1 MYMRRHAVAI
11 AVTGLLISLT
21 PHAAGM
27 PWEICINN
35 TGNYTANST
44 YEHNLRRVA
53 AALPGNVST
62 SPDFFATA
70 ATGTAPERVHA
81 VGVCRGDLQDAA
93 ACLACITAGFTDAQ
107 EQCRYS
113 RGVAIFYDE
122 CLLGF
127 SDRDLLVSPTNSDDE
142 QVIVYNAQNITSD
155 LVDQYDTLVYELLNS
170 MSEYVATVN
179 STRKFVTG
187 TIAFAATFPHIYG
200 IAWCTPD
207 LTPGQCRHCL
217 AAVIAE
223 LTDQQLLVDNT
234 MGVRITGLRCS
245 VRYEVYPFYAGPS
258 MVHLPETTGNK
269 STTTSTTPIADGKSN
284 ENTKSNTTGKILAI
298 VVPTVAAMALCSAVC
313 LCCWRRM
320 TKSKKSLSYASQ
332 MEDLESIE
340 SLVID
345 LTTLRIAT
353 SNFAENNKLGEGGF
367 GAVYKGSL
375 PDGQEVAVKRLSQS
389 SQQGIGELKNELAL
403 IVKLQH
409 KNLVRLVG
417 VCLQDEEKL
426 LVYEYLPNT
435 SLDTFLFDSE
445 KRKEIGWGK
454 RFTIINGIAR
464 GLQYLHE
471 DSLLKIVHRDL
482 KASNVLLDENMDP
495 KISDFGLARLFGG
508 NQLQDTTVR
517 VVGTYGYMAPEYALR
532 GQYSMKSDTYS
543 FGVLILE
550 ILTGRRNS
558 DCYTSEQSVDLP
570 GLIWEHWTTETTM
583 EIIDPYLRSES
594 SCDEILRCI
603 HIGLSCVQ
611 ESPMDRPTMS
621 RINAMLDS
629 NSTPSQ
635 APSKPAFYIEM
646 SGNSSGM
653 YSRNEVS
660 ITDIK
665 PR

>member
-1 MYMRRHAVAI
+1 MYMRRHALAI
-11 AVTGLLISLT
+11 AVAGLLIYLT
-21 PHAAGM
+21 PLAADFAW
-27 PWEICINN
+27 PICRND
-35 TGNYTANST
+35 GNYTANST
-44 YEHNLRRVA
+44 YEDNLRRVA

-81 VGVCRGDLQDAA
+81 VGVCRGDLQDAP

-142 QVIVYNAQNITSD
+142 QVIVYSTQENMTVD
-155 LVDQYDTLVYELLNS
+155 LVDRYDTLLYELLNS
-170 MSEYVATVN
+170 MAEYVATVN

-187 TIAFAATFPHIYG
+187 TIAFAATVPHIYG
-200 IAWCTPD
+200 MAWCTPD
-207 LTPGQCRHCL
+207 LAPGQCRHCL
-217 AAVIAE
+217 AAVIDVI
-223 LTDQQLLVDNT
+223 TNQQLRMDNT
-234 MGVRITGLRCS
+234 MAVRITGLRCS
-245 VRYEVYPFYAGPS
+245 VRYELYPFYAG
-258 MVHLPETTGNK
+258 MVQLPET
-269 STTTSTTPIADGKSN
+269 AD
-284 ENTKSNTTGKILAI
+284 
-298 VVPTVAAMALCSAVC
+298 
-313 LCCWRRM
+313 
-320 TKSKKSLSYASQ
+320 ASQ
-332 MEDLESIE
+332 TEDLESIE

-345 LTTLRIAT
+345 LPTLRIAT

-375 PDGQEVAVKRLSQS
+375 ADGQKVAVKRLSQS
-389 SQQGIGELKNELAL
+389 SRQGIGELKNELAL

-435 SLDTFLFDSE
+435 SLDTFLFDSV
-445 KRKEIGWGK
+445 KRKEIDWGK

-482 KASNVLLDENMDP
+482 KASNVLLDANMDP

-517 VVGTYGYMAPEYALR
+517 VVGTYAYMAPEYALR

-543 FGVLILE
+543 FGVLFWKSSREGE
-550 ILTGRRNS
+550 IVTA
-558 DCYTSEQSVDLP
+558 T
-570 GLIWEHWTTETTM
+570 
-583 EIIDPYLRSES
+583 LRSNLL
-594 SCDEILRCI
+594 IFRVLYGNTGQQKQPWRLLI
-603 HIGLSCVQ
+603 
-611 ESPMDRPTMS
+611 PT
-621 RINAMLDS
+621 
-629 NSTPSQ
+629 
-635 APSKPAFYIEM
+635 
-646 SGNSSGM
+646 
-653 YSRNEVS
+653 
-660 ITDIK
+660 
-665 PR
+665 